1 MAERIVT
8 TEIAKTSNTGFK
20 EEAVAPSMAR
30 TALTQVETGLSKRRS
45 STLLTHQ
52 AAGLTTTRTTDTTSM
67 MATAR
72 TTLD

>member
-8 TEIAKTSNTGFK
+8 TEIATTSNTGFK
-20 EEAVAPSMAR
+20 EEAVAPSMAQ

-52 AAGLTTTRTTDTTSM
+52 AAGLTTTDTTSM

>member
-8 TEIAKTSNTGFK
+8 TEIVTKSNTGFK
-20 EEAVAPSMAR
+20 EEAVAPSMAL
-30 TALTQVETGLSKRRS
+30 TALTQVETGLSTRIN

-52 AAGLTTTRTTDTTSM
+52 AAGLTTRTTGTTNM

>member
-8 TEIAKTSNTGFK
+8 TEIATTSNTGFK

-45 STLLTHQ
+45 STLQTHQ
-52 AAGLTTTRTTDTTSM
+52 AAGLTTRTTDTTSM

>member
-8 TEIAKTSNTGFK
+8 TEIATTNNTGFK
-20 EEAVAPSMAR
+20 EEAVAPSMAQ

-52 AAGLTTTRTTDTTSM
+52 AAGLTTTDTTSM

>member
-8 TEIAKTSNTGFK
+8 TEIATTSNTGFK
-20 EEAVAPSMAR
+20 EEAVAPSMAQ

-45 STLLTHQ
+45 STLITHQ
-52 AAGLTTTRTTDTTSM
+52 AAGLTTTDTTSM

>member
-8 TEIAKTSNTGFK
+8 TEIVKTSNNGFK
-20 EEAVAPSMAR
+20 EEAVAPSMAL
-30 TALTQVETGLSKRRS
+30 TAQTQVETGLNTRRS

-52 AAGLTTTRTTDTTSM
+52 AAGLTTRTTGTTSM

>member
-8 TEIAKTSNTGFK
+8 TEIVTTSNAGFK
-20 EEAVAPSMAR
+20 EEAVAPSMAL
-30 TALTQVETGLSKRRS
+30 TALTQVETGLSTRIN

-52 AAGLTTTRTTDTTSM
+52 AAGLTTRTTGTTSM

>member
-8 TEIAKTSNTGFK
+8 TEIATTSNTGFK
-20 EEAVAPSMAR
+20 EEAVAPSMAQ
-30 TALTQVETGLSKRRS
+30 TALTQVQTGLSKRRS

-52 AAGLTTTRTTDTTSM
+52 AAGLTTTDTTSM

>member
-8 TEIAKTSNTGFK
+8 TEIVTTSNNGFK
-20 EEAVAPSMAR
+20 EEAVAPSMAL
-30 TALTQVETGLSKRRS
+30 TALTQVETGLNTRRS

-52 AAGLTTTRTTDTTSM
+52 AVGLTTRTTDTTSM

>member
-8 TEIAKTSNTGFK
+8 TEIATTSNNGFK

-30 TALTQVETGLSKRRS
+30 TALTQVETGISTRRI
-45 STLLTHQ
+45 STQLTHQ
-52 AAGLTTTRTTDTTSM
+52 AVGLTTRTTGTTSM
-67 MATAR
+67 MATVR

>member
-20 EEAVAPSMAR
+20 EEAVAPSMAQ
-30 TALTQVETGLSKRRS
+30 TALTQVQTGLSKRRS

-52 AAGLTTTRTTDTTSM
+52 AAGLTTTDTTSM